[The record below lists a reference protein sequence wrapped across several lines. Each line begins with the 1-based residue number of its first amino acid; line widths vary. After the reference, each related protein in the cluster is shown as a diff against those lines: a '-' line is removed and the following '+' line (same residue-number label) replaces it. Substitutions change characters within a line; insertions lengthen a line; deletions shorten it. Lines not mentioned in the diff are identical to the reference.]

1 MLVCTGLGSET
12 PQPRLG
18 SQPSFFSTLVSLYFQ
33 PLTNQGSGKG
43 ALVLKTVML
52 RECYSFGAVWEIEA
66 AVFFLSIF
74 GSFQPCTLYLSHVI
88 SYDTK
93 LMAFTKLPA
102 LGERSQ
108 FLSHAWRIS
117 LLLDIPVRALSSRMS

>member
-1 MLVCTGLGSET
+1 
-12 PQPRLG
+12 
-18 SQPSFFSTLVSLYFQ
+18 
-33 PLTNQGSGKG
+33 
-43 ALVLKTVML
+43 ML

-108 FLSHAWRIS
+108 FLSHGLEDFSPAGY
-117 LLLDIPVRALSSRMS
+117 SSESAEIKDELVPRSTR